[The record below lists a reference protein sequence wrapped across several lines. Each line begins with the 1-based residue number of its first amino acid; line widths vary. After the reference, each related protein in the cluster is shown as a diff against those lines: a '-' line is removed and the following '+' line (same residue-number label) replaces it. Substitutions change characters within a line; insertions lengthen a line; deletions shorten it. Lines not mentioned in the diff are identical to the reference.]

1 MDQIYT
7 SPSVGL
13 DETTGAVLQ
22 GWSHVLQSLQNVFTT
37 RFGSRV
43 MREFYGSFVPE
54 LLGSNMNS
62 AELTRFLAAIT
73 SSIEQWEP
81 RFRVTRI
88 FFSDPRRDGS
98 IRLTIPGA
106 YLPRAMFGDQSVDG
120 GQRTVFVNYNA
131 DGSPVAVYGGEV

>member
-1 MDQIYT
+1 M
-7 SPSVGL
+7 
-13 DETTGAVLQ
+13 
-22 GWSHVLQSLQNVFTT
+22 GWPHVMQSLQDIFTT
-37 RFGSRV
+37 RFGARV
-43 MREFYGSFVPE
+43 MREWYGSFVPDM
-54 LLGSNMNS
+54 LGSNMNS

-98 IRLTIPGA
+98 ILLTIQGA